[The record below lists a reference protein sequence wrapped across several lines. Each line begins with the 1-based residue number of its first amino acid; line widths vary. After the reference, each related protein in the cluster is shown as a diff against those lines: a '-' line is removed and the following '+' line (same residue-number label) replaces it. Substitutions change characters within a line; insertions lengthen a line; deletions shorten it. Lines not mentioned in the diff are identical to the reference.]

1 MAQGRGTSLE
11 MSHLNSFEPTRS
23 GHRPLIPG
31 TCPGHALHIC
41 INSWN
46 RLLTTVPRPITLS
59 GKLFISYRSV
69 KLWHSAIPHPSGC
82 CFPPLLMAIKFYLH
96 SLDIVNVIGLTRW
109 VWRRLGVDE
118 RLREDAAGRLS
129 DAHLQPRAARCQWQG
144 HFHWLSSSK
153 FCGADPFHPPKLEK
167 GPKFGWQMEFEIS
180 SG

>member
-1 MAQGRGTSLE
+1 MNGLCLGMAQGRGTSLE

-69 KLWHSAIPHPSGC
+69 KLWHSASLR
-82 CFPPLLMAIKFYLH
+82 LLFAAFVDGHQILLTFAWHCQCNWPDTMSMASF
-96 SLDIVNVIGLTRW
+96 GRRW
-109 VWRRLGVDE
+109 T
-118 RLREDAAGRLS
+118 
-129 DAHLQPRAARCQWQG
+129 AARRR
-144 HFHWLSSSK
+144 
-153 FCGADPFHPPKLEK
+153 CGSFIRRTSPATCSQMPVTRPFPLIII
-167 GPKFGWQMEFEIS
+167 Q
-180 SG
+180 